1 MSEMADARR
10 WHESGEDW
18 RPEVPGMPS
27 YREVRRMLA
36 LEKQRSQALR
46 RLVVRR
52 IDQYLDEMRTLDDGY
67 RIELEERG
75 ML

>member
-1 MSEMADARR
+1 MYAAERE
-10 WHESGEDW
+10 WWESGEDW
-18 RPEVPGMPS
+18 RPAPLLPS

-46 RLVVRR
+46 RLVVYRL
-52 IDQYLDEMRTLDDGY
+52 DKYLEEMVALDDRY

-75 ML
+75 LL

>member
-1 MSEMADARR
+1 MYESERE
-10 WHESGEDW
+10 WWESGEDW
-18 RPEVPGMPS
+18 RPTPLLPS

-46 RLVVRR
+46 RILINK
-52 IDQYLDEMRTLDDGY
+52 IDGYLDGLRTLDDRY